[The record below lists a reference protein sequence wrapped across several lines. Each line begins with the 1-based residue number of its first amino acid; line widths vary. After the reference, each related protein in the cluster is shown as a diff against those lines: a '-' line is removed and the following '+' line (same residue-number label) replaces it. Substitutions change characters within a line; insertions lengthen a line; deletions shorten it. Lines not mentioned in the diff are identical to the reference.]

1 MPCAPVWSWPRACA
15 SRGIENLLRALDVG
29 GDETVLDGGDHDE
42 IYLDGQNRAELI
54 EEAEVSIHEIVRMH
68 GAELDE
74 QVQVALSGPKV
85 VAKGGAEDVEA
96 CHPETRACLSDSRA
110 LVSGYI
116 DHVAPPW
123 TMVPRATTDQRVARQ
138 PQGAAARFTAR
149 AYLPRRP
156 VCWTRRLGGRP
167 SVGDE
172 ELLHRHADISGD
184 LAKQCRGDVTTR
196 MKRDRRDPA
205 IRVAE
210 LLVRAAAHHTGISQ
224 NSVVISRRGET
235 WRPGRGVL
243 LSMVGDAGFE
253 PATPCL

>member
-1 MPCAPVWSWPRACA
+1 MDHGTPR
-15 SRGIENLLRALDVG
+15 
-29 GDETVLDGGDHDE
+29 
-42 IYLDGQNRAELI
+42 
-54 EEAEVSIHEIVRMH
+54 
-68 GAELDE
+68 
-74 QVQVALSGPKV
+74 
-85 VAKGGAEDVEA
+85 
-96 CHPETRACLSDSRA
+96 DSRA
-110 LVSGYI
+110 ASEDTSRRRLRK
-116 DHVAPPW
+116 A
-123 TMVPRATTDQRVARQ
+123 DQRVARQ

-210 LLVRAAAHHTGISQ
+210 LLVRAALPHLREAVRLEKRNHLPGFQDWDGAH
-224 NSVVISRRGET
+224 R
-235 WRPGRGVL
+235 
-243 LSMVGDAGFE
+243 
-253 PATPCL
+253 